1 MKPRSRL
8 GVLACA
14 AAISAVSPVLF
25 ADAGKPAPRRTASAD
40 EVASLRKNVTRD
52 ESALQHRLDELRR
65 DAQATDARILVRGRS
80 YVRMTRAGLLPVGD
94 GFDALVEHA
103 TRLERLHHA
112 LESDVSHARALAAE
126 RVELDKQLEAIH
138 ARAQTLDDEERV
150 LARAEDAL
158 RAADERERAFAQ
170 AFELGAGH
178 TAVYGAV
185 GPSDPAPAT
194 GAFGELKGR
203 LPFPIAGR
211 SEIRPARRASSDGPG
226 LEMHAPLGTPV
237 RSVAPGRVAFAD
249 AYADYGKT
257 IIIEH
262 GRRYYTVSANLG
274 SIDVAVGDEVGAGER
289 IGSVGDSGNGP
300 RLYFEIRVG
309 KETVDPGAWF
319 GI

>member
-1 MKPRSRL
+1 MSFHTRF

-14 AAISAVSPVLF
+14 AMLSAVSPVLF
-25 ADAGKPAPRRTASAD
+25 ADAGPAPRRTASAD
-40 EVASLRKNVTRD
+40 DVANLRKTVKRD
-52 ESALQHRLDELRR
+52 ETTLRQRLDALRH
-65 DAQATDARILVRGRS
+65 DAQATDARIVVRGRS

-94 GFDALVEHA
+94 GFEALVEHA
-103 TRLERLHHA
+103 TRLERVHHA
-112 LESDVSHARALAAE
+112 LASDMEHAKMLATE
-126 RVELDKQLEAIH
+126 RIQLGKELEAVH

-170 AFELGAGH
+170 AFELGGH

-185 GPSDPAPAT
+185 GPSEPTTAR
-194 GAFGELKGR
+194 GAFAELKGR
-203 LPFPIAGR
+203 LPFPLAGR

-226 LEMHAPLGTPV
+226 LEMRAPLGTPV

-249 AYADYGKT
+249 TYADYGKT
-257 IIIEH
+257 VILEH
-262 GRRYYTVSANLG
+262 GRRYYTVSANLAA
-274 SIDVAVGDEVGAGER
+274 IDVAVGDEVAAGER
-289 IGSVGDSGNGP
+289 IGSVGDSGNGA

-309 KETVDPGAWF
+309 KDTVEPGSWF

>member
-1 MKPRSRL
+1 MSRRVRF

-25 ADAGKPAPRRTASAD
+25 ADAGPAPARRTASAD

-52 ESALQHRLDELRR
+52 ESALRRRLDELRR
-65 DAQATDARILVRGRS
+65 DAQATDARIVARGRS

-94 GFDALVEHA
+94 GFEALVEHA
-103 TRLERLHHA
+103 TRLERMHHG
-112 LESDVSHARALAAE
+112 LESDMAHAKALAAE
-126 RVELDKQLEAIH
+126 RIELDKQLEAAH

-170 AFELGAGH
+170 AFELGGH

-194 GAFGELKGR
+194 GTFGALKGR
-203 LPFPIAGR
+203 LPFPIGGR

-226 LEMHAPLGTPV
+226 LEMRAPLGTPV

-249 AYADYGKT
+249 TYADYGKT

-274 SIDVAVGDEVGAGER
+274 SIDVAVGDEVGGGER
-289 IGSVGDSGNGP
+289 IGSVGDSGNGA

-309 KETVDPGAWF
+309 KETVDPSAWF